1 MSALELKVACGGVGG
16 WGASETGVRED
27 LEPFTELIIDG
38 CQQAC
43 RAIPAAYTYLDGVLK
58 K

>member
-27 LEPFTELIIDG
+27 LERFTELD
-38 CQQAC
+38 Q
-43 RAIPAAYTYLDGVLK
+43 
-58 K
+58 